1 MLPSSHSTP
10 QPRQAATTPLT
21 PAGEAGTSSTSH
33 KVNYERSLARR
44 QLELCKAINR
54 AAELEARNRVDE
66 IQQEID
72 FETRFGE
79 VLGE

>member
-1 MLPSSHSTP
+1 
-10 QPRQAATTPLT
+10 
-21 PAGEAGTSSTSH
+21 
-33 KVNYERSLARR
+33 LARR

-54 AAELEARNRVDE
+54 AAEFEMRNRVNE

>member
-21 PAGEAGTSSTSH
+21 PASEAGTSSTSH
-33 KVNYERSLARR
+33 KVNHERSLAR

-54 AAELEARNRVDE
+54 AAELEVRNRVNE